1 MSEAAMGERILVTGA
16 TGKVGR
22 ELVRSLRADGQLVR
36 AGTRDPDRA
45 ATLFGKD
52 VETVELDFMSTV
64 TYDAA
69 VQWVDRIFLMPP
81 PFDPDAF
88 DTLAPFLDW
97 AVASGTTKVVLL
109 SAMDADAV
117 PELALRRLETHLE
130 SLDIAWTILRPN
142 LYMQNLTSGF
152 MLNAI
157 RERGVIE
164 LSAGDSAVSF
174 VDVQDVAA
182 AAAVAIET
190 GSFDGRILTLTG
202 PDALGFET
210 IAAMLSE
217 AAGRS
222 IGFTPVSNQRMR
234 DILRAAHWPERQ
246 VAVGVGLFESV
257 RNGRRA
263 PVHEDVANVTGRA
276 PTTFGAFTAA
286 NAPVWR

>member
-1 MSEAAMGERILVTGA
+1 MEERILVTGA

-22 ELVRSLRADGQLVR
+22 ELVRSLRADGRLVR
-36 AGTRDPDRA
+36 AATRDPDHA
-45 ATLFGKD
+45 AELFGND

-69 VQWVDRIFLMPP
+69 VQWVERIFLMPP

-117 PELALRRLETHLE
+117 PELALRRLEMHLE

-142 LYMQNLTSGF
+142 LYMQNFTSGF
-152 MLNAI
+152 LLDHI
-157 RERGVIE
+157 REHATFE
-164 LSAGDSAVSF
+164 LSAGDAGVSF
-174 VDVQDVAA
+174 VDVRDVAA
-182 AAAVAIET
+182 AAAAAIET
-190 GSFDGRILTLTG
+190 GAFDGQVHTLTG
-202 PDALGFET
+202 PDTLDFET

-217 AAGRS
+217 AAAS
-222 IGFTPVSNQRMR
+222 TIGYRPVSNQRMR

-263 PVHEDVANVTGRA
+263 PVHDDIATVAGRA
-276 PTTFGAFTAA
+276 PTPFEAFARE
-286 NAPVWR
+286 NASTWR